1 MKKKTKKQKLKK
13 ERKPL
18 SNMDKFM
25 LVFLA
30 TLIIYL
36 AIILPIRLCAVAFSW
51 HWFVF
56 GLVAV
61 ITPFAFIN
69 FQLCSQKKLAFTEVQ
84 KKSASVITVKY
95 ILYFWFLDCLYMV
108 IFNQW
113 ILWIYILGVIT
124 LIKVFYGLTITFL
137 GKKQKN
143 VILDISI
150 VFDFLLGI
158 SLTVYL
164 IYLIPESLRNL
175 QTIVTAIVAAVY
187 GGLLTLVGVAWT
199 IRKGDKDRNDD
210 LKRRDEEK
218 TEEAR
223 KEFVPYI
230 KMAYAE
236 TVSGSVNASAHS
248 NLKLNDLKS
257 NHFYS
262 FIISS
267 FYIKNISNSNILLIG
282 IFINDNYFKFSNDK
296 LVEKNTVCQVQTT
309 RNVEY
314 ASEESLK
321 KLTLV
326 IADVLDNQYEIDCA
340 FTNKTD
346 SPMEVLSDDGKEYI
360 GFRSKY
366 SVSSVSLPKLISK
379 EYK

>member
-1 MKKKTKKQKLKK
+1 MKKKEKKQKIKK

-25 LVFLA
+25 FLFLA

-36 AIILPIRLCAVAFSW
+36 AIILPIRLCVVAFSW

-61 ITPFAFIN
+61 IIPFAFIN
-69 FQLCSQKKLAFTEVQ
+69 FQLWSQEKLAFTEVQ
-84 KKSASVITVKY
+84 KKSASVVTVKY

-199 IRKGDKDRNDD
+199 IRKQDQIRREDEKKKYRPIVVVTNRCDNTFKAIALTKFSGELISHEKREDLPNEIYVNPICIRNTEFTPFYICGILIDGICMLAENKIYIDRNGGFVISFEQQ
-210 LKRRDEEK
+210 LLHTK
-218 TEEAR
+218 TEINRISLLTQDLLGNFYEIL
-223 KEFVPYI
+223 I
-230 KMAYAE
+230 KM
-236 TVSGSVNASAHS
+236 
-248 NLKLNDLKS
+248 KK
-257 NHFYS
+257 F
-262 FIISS
+262 
-267 FYIKNISNSNILLIG
+267 NSNKIEQP
-282 IFINDNYFKFSNDK
+282 IFRQGTIIWLNKSIPQIVCEDETAAKELNNFS
-296 LVEKNTVCQVQTT
+296 
-309 RNVEY
+309 
-314 ASEESLK
+314 
-321 KLTLV
+321 
-326 IADVLDNQYEIDCA
+326 
-340 FTNKTD
+340 TN
-346 SPMEVLSDDGKEYI
+346 EV
-360 GFRSKY
+360 
-366 SVSSVSLPKLISK
+366 
-379 EYK
+379 